1 MLIRAIEGYLA
12 NRRAAGFALR
22 YEGSLLKNFAAFS
35 EMRTQHYVSTNIA
48 VEWAGLASSLPQRAR
63 RLGMVTR
70 LARYL
75 RAGRG
80 LAMRGASLRFVA
92 RGLETSTSRAKNSG
106 SETCRPRQ
114 DW

>member
-80 LAMRGASLRFVA
+80 LAMRGASLRFA
-92 RGLETSTSRAKNSG
+92 SRGLQTLKPTTKSSG
-106 SETCRPRQ
+106 RRTCLRKRG
-114 DW
+114 W